1 MYCAECEIPS
11 GTIEISKY
19 CHHQLKKW
27 TDLLER
33 ANNFIQGDLPTDRFD
48 ETIVKEEIQF
58 IIKNLEEPVQKE
70 TQRVCDLIDS
80 INSIHDQV
88 AKLASN

>member
-48 ETIVKEEIQF
+48 ETIVKEEI
-58 IIKNLEEPVQKE
+58 
-70 TQRVCDLIDS
+70 
-80 INSIHDQV
+80 
-88 AKLASN
+88 